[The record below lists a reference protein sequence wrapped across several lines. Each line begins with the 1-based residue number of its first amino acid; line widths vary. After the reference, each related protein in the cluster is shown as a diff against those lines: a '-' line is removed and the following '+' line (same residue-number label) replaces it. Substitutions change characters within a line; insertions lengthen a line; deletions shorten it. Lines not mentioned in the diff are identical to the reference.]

1 MYFLNNFLL
10 LLFLSSESDESSDV
24 DGDNNYFND
33 TDDNASLNSASST
46 QVLIRE
52 SVKTKGEL
60 DITDLPP
67 IEDLKI
73 SVNEDQCQPVGCIKS
88 IVGTLG
94 K

>member
-1 MYFLNNFLL
+1 MYFLIYI
-10 LLFLSSESDESSDV
+10 LFVLLSSDSDESS
-24 DGDNNYFND
+24 ND
-33 TDDNASLNSASST
+33 DDDHNDSDDNVSLNSVASA

-60 DITDLPP
+60 DITELPP

-73 SVNEDQCQPVGCIKS
+73 SVDEDKCQPVGCIKS